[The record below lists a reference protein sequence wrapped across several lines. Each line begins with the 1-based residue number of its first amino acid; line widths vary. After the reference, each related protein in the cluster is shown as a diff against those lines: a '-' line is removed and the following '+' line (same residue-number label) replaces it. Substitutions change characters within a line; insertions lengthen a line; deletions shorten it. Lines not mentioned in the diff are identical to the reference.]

1 MPITAC
7 SLLRTRVV
15 SQSPR
20 AGKISAQNKIE
31 RRMKVKARFMTL
43 RRNASKLTWRLSTS
57 FWLESPATLRFQ
69 TRTERHPRTDW
80 THPSRRRTWS
90 PASSYERTPFRT
102 NSAETAAQPGNHKK
116 NSELIT
122 TDPCTR
128 GRRHG
133 VDQGGHV
140 HSTFFHDHSW
150 YQRRYDDFSGS
161 CK

>member
-15 SQSPR
+15 SQSPT

-31 RRMKVKARFMTL
+31 RRTKVKARFMTL

-69 TRTERHPRTDW
+69 TRTEQHPRTDW

-102 NSAETAAQPGNHKK
+102 NSAETAAETVNHKK
-116 NSELIT
+116 QRAHNYRPIYSGAS
-122 TDPCTR
+122 PR
-128 GRRHG
+128 

-140 HSTFFHDHSW
+140 HSTFLQDHSW
-150 YQRRYDDFSGS
+150 YQRRSDDFSGS